1 VAICDASDGNR
12 TFPASNEKQNH
23 FGYSDNPRYM
33 STTDPSIAAQTHDL
47 PAVPLTLEGSAV
59 LHQMFRFR
67 WSQWRSQKAEERARI
82 TAEAQRSLAEMES
95 AGSALFSLFGHKGDL
110 LFVHFRQDFE
120 ALNQAQ
126 LVINQLEL
134 NEYFEPA
141 SSYLSVV
148 ELGLYE
154 STIKSYRDLLSRGV
168 EAHSPEWNEVLD
180 EGMNRQR
187 EAMHVRLF
195 PQIPEGRYV
204 CFYPMERKRGELKNW
219 YTLPIEE
226 RQRQMD
232 LHGKIGRRYAGKVQ
246 QIISGSIGFD
256 DWEWGVD
263 LFADSPVIFK
273 KLIYE
278 MRFDE
283 VSAVFSNFGA
293 FYVGLRCAASELPAL
308 LEGKTPKALPRS
320 PAVPSGRPERS

>member
-1 VAICDASDGNR
+1 
-12 TFPASNEKQNH
+12 
-23 FGYSDNPRYM
+23 M
-33 STTDPSIAAQTHDL
+33 STSEQGVSAQTFEL

-67 WSQWRSQKAEERARI
+67 WSQWRAASAADRDRI
-82 TAEAQRSLAEMES
+82 TAEAQSALAVMET
-95 AGSALFSLFGHKGDL
+95 AGSALFSMFGHKGEF
-110 LFVHFRQDFE
+110 LFVHFRDDF
-120 ALNQAQ
+120 ASLNQAQ
-126 LVINQLEL
+126 LALNQLAL
-134 NEYFEPA
+134 LDYLEPA
-141 SSYLSVV
+141 VSYLSVV

-154 STIKSYRDLLSRGV
+154 STIKLYRDLVSRGV
-168 EAHSPEWNEVLD
+168 EPNSPEWNQVIE
-180 EGMNRQR
+180 ESMNRQR

-195 PQIPEGRYV
+195 PSIPEGRYIS
-204 CFYPMERKRGELKNW
+204 FYPMDRKRGELKNW

-246 QIISGSIGFD
+246 QIITGSIGFD

-263 LFADSPVIFK
+263 LFADDPVAFK

-283 VSAVFSNFGA
+283 VSGVFSNFGA
-293 FYVGLRCAASELPAL
+293 FYVGLRCTASQLPAL
-308 LEGKTPKALPRS
+308 LQGQTPQAPPKTRPVS
-320 PAVPSGRPERS
+320 PGRPVRP

>member
-1 VAICDASDGNR
+1 
-12 TFPASNEKQNH
+12 
-23 FGYSDNPRYM
+23 M
-33 STTDPSIAAQTHDL
+33 STSEQGVSAQSFEL

-67 WSQWRSQKAEERARI
+67 WSQWRAKSPEERARI
-82 TAEAQRSLAEMES
+82 AAEAQKALAEMEA
-95 AGSALFSLFGHKGDL
+95 AGSALFSMFGHKGDL
-110 LFVHFRQDFE
+110 LFVHFRPNFE

-126 LVINQLEL
+126 LALNQLEL
-134 NEYFEPA
+134 NEYLEPA

-154 STIKSYRDLLSRGV
+154 STVKLYRLLVSQGT
-168 EAHSPEWNEVLD
+168 EPHSPEWNEVI
-180 EGMNRQR
+180 EETMSRQR

-195 PQIPEGRYV
+195 PQMPEGRYV
-204 CFYPMERKRGELKNW
+204 CFYPMDRRRGEEKNW

-263 LFADSPVIFK
+263 LFGDDPVVFK

-283 VSAVFSNFGA
+283 VSGVFSNFGT
-293 FYVGLRCAASELPAL
+293 FFVGLRCGASELSTL
-308 LEGKTPKALPRS
+308 LEGKTPKALPKTRPV
-320 PAVPSGRPERS
+320 PAGRPARP